1 MRCEEYIPTGHEN
14 AVSRQYLRDI
24 TGMSDRTMRQDL
36 KSSQALILNLQD
48 GKGYFKPGPGEER
61 LVRAFIRQEEA
72 RMRSIQDT
80 VKKAQNFLDYARQI
94 EEDQNPGQLNMKVML
109 GW

>member
-14 AVSRQYLRDI
+14 AVSRQYLRDM
-24 TGMSDRTMRQDL
+24 TGMSDRTMRQDIN
-36 KSSQALILNLQD
+36 SSEALILNLQD

-72 RMRSIQDT
+72 RIRSIQNT
-80 VKKAQNFLDYARQI
+80 VKKAKNFLDYAGQF
-94 EEDQNPGQLNMKVML
+94 EDDQSIAQLNMKDVL